1 MKFEHPKFSVIFVFF
16 TVLALIFL
24 ISTAPK
30 KYETK
35 IIFNPIEKI
44 YSSNLNINNQKILVN
59 TINLR
64 VNRILLEYSPS
75 LRGGFL
81 IFGAGDIKDAQN
93 RGASLDISNNLDDI
107 LTKNKIAELI
117 KNIEMNDNKF
127 FDDKFHEELKIIENK
142 YINPEN
148 GQLSII
154 SYQLKSKSDTKIT
167 KNNINLFSTAL
178 NQLFFNFLKNQ
189 LNNSYMLVTSSINE
203 IYNEKKKKLN
213 FLEQEY
219 IQIQKIILE
228 NKLDE
233 KKLSISDSYYSHSIF
248 LKREILNNKVE
259 INELEEFRNF
269 MIQNKNNLIMN
280 DIYSL
285 EFVDKNSSFANSN
298 TLLIYNLQYQIFYSI
313 IVLLFLS
320 TNIFFLILVNV
331 KFKNKK

>member
-1 MKFEHPKFSVIFVFF
+1 
-16 TVLALIFL
+16 
-24 ISTAPK
+24 
-30 KYETK
+30 
-35 IIFNPIEKI
+35 
-44 YSSNLNINNQKILVN
+44 
-59 TINLR
+59 
-64 VNRILLEYSPS
+64 
-75 LRGGFL
+75 
-81 IFGAGDIKDAQN
+81 
-93 RGASLDISNNLDDI
+93 
-107 LTKNKIAELI
+107 
-117 KNIEMNDNKF
+117 
-127 FDDKFHEELKIIENK
+127 
-142 YINPEN
+142 
-148 GQLSII
+148 
-154 SYQLKSKSDTKIT
+154 
-167 KNNINLFSTAL
+167 
-178 NQLFFNFLKNQ
+178 
-189 LNNSYMLVTSSINE
+189 MLVTSSINE

-233 KKLSISDSYYSHSIF
+233 KKLSISDSYYTHSIF
-248 LKREILNNKVE
+248 LKREILNNKIE

-269 MIQNKNNLIMN
+269 MIKNKNNLLMN